1 MYKIYTRKPGMPN
14 GYIHKLWLIMR
25 LTVVLLIA
33 TIMQVSATG
42 FAQRVTLDEKKV
54 TFEKVFKEMHNQTGY
69 DFMYNRQLLNKK
81 QKVDIKANNESL
93 ESVLEKLLE
102 GQSLEFS
109 IAEKIVV
116 IREKAPSF
124 LDRIIDRFQ
133 AIDVTGKVTDE
144 TGKPIAGATIKVKGT
159 SVMTNSNAE
168 GIFVLENVSEDAMIE
183 ISYVGYQTK
192 DVNVKKDLGTI
203 ALKIDIGKLDEVQV
217 IGYGVTT
224 QRLST
229 GSVSRISAKEIE
241 QQPVTNVLS
250 ALSGRMP
257 GVFVQTTN
265 GLPGG
270 NINVQIRGKGS
281 IAAGTNPLYIIDGV
295 PYDSSPVGQA
305 LLAGN
310 NIAGTIS
317 PLNNINPSDIESI
330 TVLKD
335 ADATS
340 IYGSRGAN
348 SVILIK
354 TKSAE
359 TGATRFNVHVQNG
372 QSRIATGPQ
381 LLSLNEY
388 LSMRKEAFQRAGQVP
403 SSDPNNSYYAPDL
416 TLYDQTTSTNW
427 ADYIY
432 GGSSNYTDLQST
444 LSSGNQQ
451 LSFKINGNYRKE
463 NTVLPGDN
471 DYHRGGLTVQIMHRS
486 ANNKFDLHFSS
497 QLSLQNNNIS
507 NASQGIGNINLAPNF
522 LLSHPDGSY
531 NWDAYANIAAA
542 MQARSKTKINH
553 TISNI
558 SAGYQFSDAFKLSTS
573 AGYTKA
579 TYDQSLI
586 FPQRSLMPGTV
597 NYSIL
602 GDNMNQSFI
611 IEPQIEYK
619 QQIGHHSFNIMAGGT
634 YQTRLGEST
643 TIQASNF
650 KLESLMEDLGSA
662 GTIDTRASSY
672 GMYKYASIFGRFSYN
687 FSQTYVLNATFRRDG
702 SSRFGPGNRYGNFG
716 SVAGAWIF
724 SNLNMFKAARKYL
737 SHGKLRMSYGTTG
750 NDQIPDYQYLST
762 YSSPSTN
769 IYQDVLTMKPS
780 RISNADFKWETT
792 RKLDIAL
799 ELGFLNDRISF
810 IGEYYQNN
818 SKDQLINYSLPQMTG
833 FASYQANLP
842 AVVRNTGLEL
852 SLNAKVIELTK
863 FNWTANL
870 NVTFPKNQLRSF
882 ENFETSSY
890 AKIYELGYDITRI
903 YGAKS
908 LGLNQS
914 TGQVDYSGPD
924 GAASSNPY
932 QFFTLGRQ
940 TPDFFGGI
948 GNTFSYGPWQLDLFA
963 QFSKQVALGAL
974 NGNFGA
980 LPFNNFK
987 AVLNR
992 SFPEGPISKFPM
1004 ASLTYDS
1011 NLANSDLNIF
1021 NTSYLRIKTIY
1032 FSYQLPE
1039 QLLKS
1044 LHLTGLKLYASG
1056 QNLISVWN
1064 KKSAVY
1070 DPESG
1075 VLGNVPPMKSLV
1087 FGLQLSL

>member
-1 MYKIYTRKPGMPN
+1 MKKSILIIVMAALCLFFNAKAQQRPITIIGKITDQKGLPIPGS
-14 GYIHKLWLIMR
+14 
-25 LTVVLLIA
+25 
-33 TIMQVSATG
+33 TIKIKG
-42 FAQRVTLDEKKV
+42 EKV
-54 TFEKVFKEMHNQTGY
+54 TT
-69 DFMYNRQLLNKK
+69 L
-81 QKVDIKANNESL
+81 AN
-93 ESVLEKLLE
+93 VK
-102 GQSLEFS
+102 GEFTITAS
-109 IAEKIVV
+109 QASGILVV
-116 IREKAPSF
+116 SF
-124 LDRIIDRFQ
+124 LGYHTREIPFSGSALI
-133 AIDVTGKVTDE
+133 
-144 TGKPIAGATIKVKGT
+144 PTIELT
-159 SVMTNSNAE
+159 TE
-168 GIFVLENVSEDAMIE
+168 ENQLNELQI
-183 ISYVGYQTK
+183 
-192 DVNVKKDLGTI
+192 
-203 ALKIDIGKLDEVQV
+203 
-217 IGYGVTT
+217 IGYGKTT
-224 QRLST
+224 KQLNTS
-229 GSVSRISAKEIE
+229 SISNLDAKQIE

-295 PYDSSPVGQA
+295 PYDGNPVGQA
-305 LLAGN
+305 LLTGK
-310 NIAGTIS
+310 NITGTLS

-348 SVILIK
+348 GVILIN
-354 TKSAE
+354 TKSA
-359 TGATRFNVHVQNG
+359 TKGGSRLDMHIQQG
-372 QSRIATGPQ
+372 QSKVASRPKM
-381 LLSLNEY
+381 LSLEEY
-388 LSMRKEAFQRAGQVP
+388 LSLRKEAFQRAGQVP
-403 SSDPNNSYYAPDL
+403 SSDPNNPYYAPDL
-416 TLYDQTTSTNW
+416 TLYSQSISTNW

-432 GGSSNYTDLQST
+432 GGSSNYTDIQST
-444 LSSGNQQ
+444 VSSGNQQ
-451 LSFKINGNYRKE
+451 LSFKISGNYRKE

-471 DYHRGGLTVQIMHRS
+471 DYQRGGLTVQIRHRS
-486 ANNKFDLHFSS
+486 ANNKFDLHFNS
-497 QLSLQNNNIS
+497 QLGLQNNNLS
-507 NASQGIGNINLAPNF
+507 NASQGIGNISLAPNF
-522 LLSHPDGSY
+522 PLIQSDGSY

-542 MQARSKTKINH
+542 TQARSKANINH

-558 SAGYQFSDAFKLSTS
+558 NAGYQFSDALRFSTN
-573 AGYTKA
+573 AGFSKS
-579 TYDQSLI
+579 TYDQALI
-586 FPQRSLMPGTV
+586 FPQKALMPGTV

-602 GDNMNQSFI
+602 GDNMNQTFI
-611 IEPQIEYK
+611 VEPQLEYK
-619 QQIGHHSFNIMAGGT
+619 RQIGHHSFNLMTGGT
-634 YQTRLGEST
+634 YQTRLSEAT

-662 GTIDTRASSY
+662 GTIDSRSSNY
-672 GMYKYASIFGRFSYN
+672 GLYKYASIFGRFSYN

-716 SVAGAWIF
+716 SIAGAWIF
-724 SNLNMFKAARKYL
+724 SNLKIFKAATKYL
-737 SHGKLRMSYGTTG
+737 SQGKLRISYGTTG

-769 IYQDVLTMKPS
+769 IYQDVLTMKPN

-799 ELGFLNDRISF
+799 ELGFLNDRLSF
-810 IGEYYQNN
+810 TGEYYQNN
-818 SKDQLINYSLPQMTG
+818 SKDQLINYTLPQMTG

-842 AVVRNTGLEL
+842 AVVSNTGLEL
-852 SLNAKVIELTK
+852 SLSAKLIEKAK
-863 FNWTANL
+863 FGWAANM
-870 NVTFPKNQLRSF
+870 NITFPKNQLRSF

-908 LGLNQS
+908 LGVNQS
-914 TGQVDYSGPD
+914 TGQVEYSGPD
-924 GAASSNPY
+924 GKVSSNPY
-932 QFFTLGRQ
+932 QFFSLGRQ
-940 TPDFFGGI
+940 TPDYYGGI
-948 GNTFSYGPWQLDLFA
+948 GNTFSYGPWQLDVFA
-963 QFSKQVALGAL
+963 QFSKQAGLGAL

-987 AVLNR
+987 TVLNR
-992 SFPEGPISKFPM
+992 SMPEGPISKFPM

-1011 NLANSDLNIF
+1011 NLGNSDLNIF

-1032 FSYQLPE
+1032 FSYQLP
-1039 QLLKS
+1039 QHMLKS
-1044 LHLTGLKLYASG
+1044 LHLSGLKVYASG
-1056 QNLISVWN
+1056 QNLISFWN